1 MSGADLLEDTFSGH
15 GTTAGYD
22 AGCRSLGGCPGKDG
36 PWAQTCTTAKSRSRM
51 EFGYS
56 KAVGNGREVE
66 FLQREADAR
75 AETAKPKSKVEA
87 AKRSQHKEHRVPVPT
102 ARPKPPAPTPVPEE
116 LQQWPDEVAPHPAG
130 AEPPAGSLAKSQG
143 AFASHPK
150 QRDHALATASEEYP
164 MGLTLTGEPRRRC
177 APGTVL
183 IEGVLRRSDDA
194 TDELTAVPPAPEVI
208 AEEPEPTAPTP
219 APAADEQ
226 VVLAVEEPVVEEEPR
241 PRGKRV
247 LDEAVRTL
255 AESLELQRALAEI
268 GERALRTIRIE
279 INHLRRETAARESN
293 EEQ

>member
-66 FLQREADAR
+66 FLQREAEAR
-75 AETAKPKSKVEA
+75 TEAAKPKGAA
-87 AKRSQHKEHRVPVPT
+87 AKRAQQEEHRV
-102 ARPKPPAPTPVPEE
+102 
-116 LQQWPDEVAPHPAG
+116 
-130 AEPPAGSLAKSQG
+130 
-143 AFASHPK
+143 
-150 QRDHALATASEEYP
+150 
-164 MGLTLTGEPRRRC
+164 
-177 APGTVL
+177 
-183 IEGVLRRSDDA
+183 
-194 TDELTAVPPAPEVI
+194 PAPEVI

-219 APAADEQ
+219 AAAQTGEP
-226 VVLAVEEPVVEEEPR
+226 VVLADEEPAVAEEPQ
-241 PRGKRV
+241 PRGRHV
-247 LDEAVRTL
+247 LDDAVRTL

>member
-1 MSGADLLEDTFSGH
+1 VSGADLLEDSFSGH

-36 PWAQTCTTAKSRSRM
+36 PWAQTCMTAKSRSRM

-56 KAVGNGREVE
+56 KAVAKDREVE
-66 FLQREADAR
+66 FLQAEADAR
-75 AETAKPKSKVEA
+75 TEAVKPTAKVAA
-87 AKRSQHKEHRVPVPT
+87 AKRSQRKEHRVPVPT
-102 ARPKPPAPTPVPEE
+102 ARPKPPAPTPVAEE
-116 LQQWPDEVAPHPAG
+116 LQQWPDEAAPQPAC

-150 QRDHALATASEEYP
+150 QRDLALATASKEHP

-183 IEGVLRRSDDA
+183 VEGVLRRSDDEA
-194 TDELTAVPPAPEVI
+194 NVLTPGRPVPEGI
-208 AEEPEPTAPTP
+208 ADGPEPTAPTS

-226 VVLAVEEPVVEEEPR
+226 VVPAVEEPR

-247 LDEAVRTL
+247 LDDAVRTL
-255 AESLELQRALAEI
+255 TESLELQRALAGI

-279 INHLRRETAARESN
+279 INHQRREIAAHENN
-293 EEQ
+293 EEE